1 MMMMLMIGLAM
12 SCFEATNECLKTTGW
27 MDFQSGYRFL
37 MSTVKNE
44 GKNVK
49 KAKEAAK
56 EEVKIVKEQSKLKGN
71 KRG

>member
-49 KAKEAAK
+49 KSKGGYQGRSEDSKAA
-56 EEVKIVKEQSKLKGN
+56 VKTQG
-71 KRG
+71 